1 MLPPMR
7 KRVSWIIGAVLAV
20 AVIAIGVG
28 PWAYAKFFHGD
39 QPDALGLSGES
50 TGASGSLDGNWTV
63 APESAAGYEVW
74 ETLNGQRVFVRGQ
87 THDVTGAATVE
98 DSTLTTGTVEVDVA
112 SIATD
117 SERRDAMFDMMIMNT
132 GSFPTATFEV
142 TEPVDLSAVPEDGST
157 VSVPVSGK
165 LTLRGQT
172 RDVTTNFDIQRS
184 GENIETAGAVDV
196 AWTDYQVSKP
206 TTFPNIVVEDAGQIQ
221 FSIVLSKS

>member
-1 MLPPMR
+1 MR
-7 KRVSWIIGAVLAV
+7 KRVLWIIGAVLAV
-20 AVIAIGVG
+20 AVIAVGVG

-39 QPDALGLSGES
+39 QPDALGLSGAA
-50 TGASGSLDGNWTV
+50 TGGSGSLDGNWTV

-87 THDVTGAATVE
+87 TQDVTGTATVE
-98 DSTLTTGTVEVDVA
+98 DSTLSAGVVEVDVA

-142 TEPVDLSAVPEDGST
+142 TEPVDLSVVPEDGST

-165 LTLRGQT
+165 LTLHGQT
-172 RDVTTNFDIQRS
+172 RDVTTNFDIRRS

-196 AWTDYQVSKP
+196 AWTDYGVQKP
-206 TTFPNIVVEDAGQIQ
+206 TTFPNIVVEDAGQVQ
-221 FSIVLSKS
+221 FSIVLGKS